1 MKGLCRIKTEPTQN
15 RQAKIS
21 ARENLTWIR
30 EKGNILIK
38 KRRGNKDEGE
48 KKRTQNGKK
57 EFLINN

>member
-57 EFLINN
+57 GIID

>member
-30 EKGNILIK
+30 EKGKHFDL
-38 KRRGNKDEGE
+38 
-48 KKRTQNGKK
+48 KK
-57 EFLINN
+57 EEAIKTREKRNEHRMGKRNF

>member
-30 EKGNILIK
+30 EKRKHFDLK

-48 KKRTQNGKK
+48 KKTNTEWEKGI
-57 EFLINN
+57 FD